1 MKLESLHD
9 LYLEELRDLYDAE
22 HQLLKSLPK
31 LASAAV
37 NEELQISLQDH
48 LAETR
53 GHVQRLEQIFD
64 KLDLKPHGLKC
75 EAMEGLLT
83 EAGQIMRHEADESVK
98 DAGLIGVAQKI
109 EHYVMAGYGCLR
121 TWARL
126 LGNDNQADLLQQ
138 TLDEEGEL
146 DRKLTELAE
155 RIINVQAIHA

>member
-22 HQLLKSLPK
+22 NQLLKGLPK
-31 LASAAV
+31 MASAAV

-53 GHVQRLEQIFD
+53 GHIQRLEQIFEM
-64 KLDLKPHGLKC
+64 LDLKPHGLKC

-83 EAGQIMRHEADESVK
+83 EARQIMRHEADESVK
-98 DAGLIGVAQKI
+98 DAGLIAVAQKI
-109 EHYVMAGYGCLR
+109 EHYEMAGYGCLR

-126 LGNDNQADLLQQ
+126 LGNDSQADLLQQ
-138 TLDEEGEL
+138 TLDEEGES